1 MRFSK
6 RVLFYLSKYRLAV
19 LGSFLSI
26 LMVNAANIAGPY
38 LLRMLI
44 DKGILSLSMEWVWKT
59 VAGLFLVAVAKGVF
73 NFTQGYLSE
82 YAAQGVAYE
91 LRNAIFEKLNKLSFS
106 YHDQAQTGKLM
117 TRMTSDVEQVRSF
130 ISQGLIQ
137 LISAIALLIGTVIML
152 FNMSWQLTL
161 VALIFVPITIGIM
174 SYFIRNVMPIAMR
187 VQKLFGQLNTI
198 MQENLAGIRIVK
210 AFSREE
216 YELNRYR
223 AQNEILLNEN
233 LVFIQKITALIPLVF
248 FVGNLAVVGILAFG
262 VYQVIGKQL
271 TLGELVA
278 FLGYNS
284 FLLMPIFMMGMIGA
298 VLSRAEVSA
307 QRIFEVLD
315 AQVEVKNS
323 PDAIVLPRLKGDVT
337 FDDVSFRYFK
347 GGEDVLSHVSFSV
360 KAGQLVAILGKT
372 GSGKSTIINLIP
384 RFYDVSE
391 GRVLVDGF
399 DVRKVTIES
408 LRNQIGIVLQETTLF
423 SGTVRENISY
433 GKPQASL
440 DEIIEVAKAA
450 QAHEFI
456 SRLPDGYDTIIGE
469 RGVGLSG
476 GQKQRIAIA
485 RALLLD
491 PRILILD
498 DSTSSVDASTE
509 YYIQEAL
516 KNLMKGRTSFIIAQR
531 ISTVRNADMIL
542 LLDNGKL
549 IAQGTHEELMQTSE
563 AYVNIIHSQLSQ
575 KNAQYEIECKRL

>member
-44 DKGILSLSMEWVWKT
+44 DKGILSLSMEWVGKT

-262 VYQVIGKQL
+262 GYQVIGKQL